1 MKGTG
6 EETVFTN
13 ALAGH
18 RSARTPIWLM
28 RQAGRYLPEYRAVR
42 AKAGSFL
49 DLCYAPALAA
59 EVTLQPI
66 RRFDFD
72 AAIIFSDILVVPQAL
87 GMALRF
93 EEGEGPRL
101 DPVRDVR
108 GVAAL
113 GLDRFE
119 AILAP
124 VYEAIGRVR
133 EALPRDKTL
142 IGFAGAP
149 WTLAAYAV
157 EGQATREFQTARLW
171 ALKDPQGFGQ
181 FMDLLTEAVAR
192 HLIAQLRAGADAV
205 QIFDSWAGVL
215 SPELFGSWVIA
226 STQLIVAKVREAM
239 PHARIIGFPR
249 GAGAHYARFAVETG
263 VNGVS
268 LDTTVVPEWA
278 AAQIPASVTV
288 QGNLDPLALVA
299 GGAALERETRRILSA
314 FRGRA
319 HIFNLGHGIVP
330 ETPPEHVAEV
340 VRLVREIG
348 R

>member
-1 MKGTG
+1 
-6 EETVFTN
+6 
-13 ALAGH
+13 
-18 RSARTPIWLM
+18 M

-66 RRFDFD
+66 RRFDLD

-101 DPVRDVR
+101 DPVCDARA
-108 GVAAL
+108 VATL
-113 GLDRFE
+113 GFGRFE
-119 AILAP
+119 TILAP

-133 EALPRDKTL
+133 EALPRDKSL

-149 WTLAAYAV
+149 WTLAAYAI
-157 EGQATREFQTARLW
+157 EGQATREFQSARLW
-171 ALKDPQGFGQ
+171 ALKDPQGFSQ
-181 FMDLLTEAVAR
+181 FMDLLTQSVAR

-215 SPELFGSWVIA
+215 SPELFASWVISPA
-226 STQLIVAKVREAM
+226 RRIVANVREAV
-239 PHARIIGFPR
+239 PQARIIGFPR
-249 GAGAHYARFAVETG
+249 GAGSHYPCFAAETG
-263 VNGVS
+263 VDGVS

-278 AAQIPASVTV
+278 ATQIPGSVTV

-330 ETPPEHVAEV
+330 ETPPEHVAKLV
-340 VRLVREIG
+340 HLVRESG